1 MFGKAMVLRTKHVR
15 NVTAILDDIIEEYKK
30 ETPKAKRDW
39 RTYEQRLA
47 ERIRTAISELEPLV
61 DEAIASIKIVP
72 RRRRGRKP
80 ELTLKQ
86 KTVLLLLKHLI
97 GKSNREMSIMVA
109 IFSALSGID
118 VSYKTVERLYSDE
131 EVLMVLHNMHSLL
144 LKRKGVKRA
153 NCSGDGTGY
162 SLTIKEHYATVVQK
176 RKGGAK
182 RSGKRARF
190 VYSFRL
196 MDLDTRMY
204 IGYGT
209 SLRSED
215 EAFLNAAEMAAETGV
230 GSVRL
235 DKYYSGQRRVELLGQ
250 KFGDVTVYLI
260 PKRNATVRG
269 PWEWKQMLKR
279 FVKDPEGYLR
289 EYFKRNQSESGFSED
304 KRRFGWKVAQKRE
317 DRIDTADFCTMV
329 WHNLFWLG

>member
-1 MFGKAMVLRTKHVR
+1 MKTREVR
-15 NVTAILDDIIEEYKK
+15 GVAEILDAIIQEYKK
-30 ETPKAKRDW
+30 RSPKRKRDW

-47 ERIRTAISELEPLV
+47 ERVKTAIAELEPLV
-61 DEAIASIKIVP
+61 DEAIASIKTV
-72 RRRRGRKP
+72 RRGQRGRKP

-86 KTVLLLLKHLI
+86 KTNLLLLKHLI

-109 IFSALSGID
+109 IFTALSGID

-131 EVLMVLHNMHSLL
+131 EVLMVLYNMHSLML
-144 LKRKGVKRA
+144 RRKGVKRP

-162 SLTIKEHYATVVQK
+162 SLTIKDHYATAARK

-182 RSGKRARF
+182 RSGKRKRF

-204 IGYGT
+204 IAHGT
-209 SLRSED
+209 SFKSED
-215 EAFLNAAEMAAETGV
+215 EAFLKAAEMAAEIGID
-230 GSVRL
+230 SVRL
-235 DKYYSGQRRVELLGQ
+235 DKYYSGQKRVELLGQ
-250 KFGDVTVYLI
+250 KFGDVTMYLI
-260 PKRNATVRG
+260 PKKNATVKG

-279 FVKDPEGYLR
+279 FVKDTEGYLR

-304 KRRFGWKVAQKRE
+304 KRRFGWKVMQKRE
-317 DRIDTADFCTMV
+317 DRVDTANFCTLI